1 MATLMDPSAGDDVV
15 DDELL
20 IAEIKRR
27 LPRGGG
33 PEPKDQYVRLALALA
48 RDPSL
53 VPTRVCKAAAPT
65 ACLAWPP
72 C

>member
-1 MATLMDPSAGDDVV
+1 MATLMEPSAGNDVV

-27 LPRGGG
+27 LPRLSPRINTCG
-33 PEPKDQYVRLALALA
+33 LLWLALA